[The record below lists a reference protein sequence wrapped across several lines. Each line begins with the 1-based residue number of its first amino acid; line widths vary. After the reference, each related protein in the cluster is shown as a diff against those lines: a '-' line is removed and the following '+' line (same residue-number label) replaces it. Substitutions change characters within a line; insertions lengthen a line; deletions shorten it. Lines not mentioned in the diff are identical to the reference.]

1 MMRKLI
7 RNIFIGT
14 LLLAFA
20 ACSDDYFDVNT
31 PSASVNVEDLGMSD
45 LLGPVIHSTLYAQYY
60 AETVAGNYT
69 QYFGG
74 YGYAA
79 AGFSEMSGAWSEIYL
94 YVLPNTVAIKE
105 KAEESGAKHYGAVA
119 EILEAINI
127 TLAADM
133 WDNIPY
139 SEATDGTSNPYPN
152 FDTQEEVYTS
162 AITLLDNAIAALNEN
177 DDSNITIG
185 SEDLIYGGDMSK
197 WLKAAYTIKA
207 RLQLHLLAKGVYS
220 PSDVLSTIENGF
232 TSVDDDFQMDFPS
245 EQLNPWY
252 ANNVLTRN
260 TGNYYRAPNDQIVS
274 LLNGTIYPFESGLVE
289 IDPRLPI
296 MFENEGA
303 EGDPW
308 RGFMNGGEGESS
320 DGEDANTF
328 FKDGGYYT
336 NATAPLILITYA
348 EAMFIKAEAAFLAN
362 GGNETSVGSSSVA
375 YEAYMEGIAASMEKL
390 GADGTDYMTDTA
402 VDVGES
408 NLMLHHIMK
417 EKYIAN
423 YFNVETYNDFRRYD
437 FSDNVFMGLELRLE
451 GEDEDSEYTGQW
463 YRRAIYPDSEQ
474 NSNEDVVNA
483 NWQEPTVDVW
493 WAQ

>member
-1 MMRKLI
+1 MMRKVLK
-7 RNIFIGT
+7 NIFIGT
-14 LLLAFA
+14 LLVGIM

-31 PSASVNVEDLGMSD
+31 PSASVDVEDLGMSD

-60 AETVAGNYT
+60 AETVVGNYT

-79 AGFSEMSGAWSEIYL
+79 AGYSELSATWSEIYL
-94 YVLPNTVAIKE
+94 YILPNTEAIKN
-105 KAEESGAKHYGAVA
+105 KAEETGAIHYGAIA
-119 EILEAINI
+119 EILEAANI
-127 TLAADM
+127 GLAADM
-133 WDNIPY
+133 WDNIPFT
-139 SEATDGTSNPYPN
+139 EATDGTENPYPN

-162 AITLLDNAIAALNEN
+162 AISLLDSAISALLSEDN
-177 DDSNITIG
+177 SNISVG
-185 SEDLIYGGDMSK
+185 DEDLIYGGDMDQ
-197 WLKAAYTIKA
+197 WLRAAYTIKA
-207 RLQLHLLAKGVYS
+207 RLQLHLIDKGVYS
-220 PSDVLSTIENGF
+220 ASDVLTTIENGF
-232 TSVDDDFQMDFPS
+232 TTVDDDFLLDFPS
-245 EQLNPWY
+245 DELNPWY

-260 TGNYYRAPNDQIVS
+260 TGNYYRAPNDQIVGMM
-274 LLNGTIYPFESGLVE
+274 NGNSYPFESGIVD

-296 MFENEGA
+296 MFQNEGA

-308 RGFMNGGEGESS
+308 RGFINGGEGESF

-362 GGNETSVGSSSVA
+362 GGNETSVGANNTA
-375 YEAYMEGIAASMEKL
+375 YEAYMDGIAASMEKL
-390 GADGTDYMTDTA
+390 GAEGTDYMADTS
-402 VDVGES
+402 VDVGVG
-408 NLMLHHIMK
+408 NLMLNHIMK

-423 YFNVETYNDFRRYD
+423 YLNVETYNDFRRYD
-437 FSDNVFMGLELRLE
+437 FSSDVFMDLALRLE
-451 GEDEDSEYTGQW
+451 GEGDDSEYAGQW
-463 YRRAIYPDSEQ
+463 YRRAVYPDSEQ

>member
-1 MMRKLI
+1 MRNVIK
-7 RNIFIGT
+7 NIFIGT
-14 LLLAFA
+14 LLFGFI

-31 PSASVNVEDLGMSD
+31 PSASVNVDDLGMSD
-45 LLGPVIHSTLYAQYY
+45 LLGPVIHSTLYTQYY

-79 AGFSEMSGAWSEIYL
+79 AGFSEMSSAWSEIYL
-94 YVLPNTVAIKE
+94 YILPNTEAIKE
-105 KAEESGAKHYGAVA
+105 KAEDSGAIHYGAIA

-127 TLAADM
+127 SLAADM

-139 SEATDGTSNPYPN
+139 TEATDGTENPYPD
-152 FDTQEEVYTS
+152 FDTQEQVYAS
-162 AITLLDNAIAALNEN
+162 AITLLDSAISSLQSEDN
-177 DDSNITIG
+177 SNISVG
-185 SEDLIYGGDMSK
+185 NEDLIYGGDIDQ
-197 WLKAAYTIKA
+197 WLKAAFTIKA
-207 RLQLHLLAKGVYS
+207 RLQLHLMAKGIYS
-220 PSDVLSTIENGF
+220 ATDVLGTIENGF

-245 EQLNPWY
+245 EELNPWY
-252 ANNVLTRN
+252 SNNVLTRN

-274 LLNGTIYPFESGLVE
+274 LMNGTSYPFESGLVD

-296 MFENEGA
+296 MFQNDGA

-308 RGFMNGGEGESS
+308 RGFVNGGEGESS

-336 NATAPLILITYA
+336 NATSPLALITYA

-362 GGNETSVGSSSVA
+362 GGNETSVGANITA
-375 YEAYMEGIAASMEKL
+375 YEAYMEGITASMEKL
-390 GADGTDYMTDTA
+390 SADGSDYMADSA
-402 VDVGES
+402 VDVGVN
-408 NLMLHHIMK
+408 NLMLNHIMK

-423 YFNVETYNDFRRYD
+423 YLNVETYNDFRRYN
-437 FSDNVFMGLELRLE
+437 FSSDVFKDLALRLE
-451 GEDEDSEYTGQW
+451 GEGDDSEYTGLW
-463 YRRAIYPDSEQ
+463 YRRAVYPDSEQ

-493 WAQ
+493 WAE